1 MGGDNARTASGEA
14 RAAGGSPGAVPF
26 VFPPWYLCSYLKR
39 LVPAAGEDLRQ
50 RLGSTSSRCRFAAA
64 ALDSCG
70 GWKALHVMP
79 RSFRFM
85 FSPFISLHVF
95 VPAFRFMFSPF
106 ISLHVFPCISLHVF
120 PFISLHVFFPAFRFM
135 FPLFISL
142 HFPCISLHVFPPSFR
157 FISPCISLHVFPL
170 HFSLFSLSFRFTFS
184 PFISLHFPPF
194 RFMFS
199 PFISLHFPLS
209 FRFVFSPFISPHDS
223 NVKKNTQTIIRRL

>member
-14 RAAGGSPGAVPF
+14 RAAGGIPGAVPF

-106 ISLHVFPCISLHVF
+106 ISLHVFSLHF
-120 PFISLHVFFPAFRFM
+120 ASC
-135 FPLFISL
+135 FPLHFASCF
-142 HFPCISLHVFPPSFR
+142 FPCISLHVST
-157 FISPCISLHVFPL
+157 LHFASFPL
-170 HFSLFSLSFRFTFS
+170 HFASC
-184 PFISLHFPPF
+184 FPP
-194 RFMFS
+194 
-199 PFISLHFPLS
+199 
-209 FRFVFSPFISPHDS
+209 
-223 NVKKNTQTIIRRL
+223 